1 MVISPPRALM
11 LIICITCATFADS
24 YVITKDNHTTADD
37 DYDYVDDP
45 FTVHHVDEVE
55 NVHDGIRLFFR
66 ILSILISFTRSLTH
80 T

>member
-37 DYDYVDDP
+37 DYDYGDDP
-45 FTVHHVDEVE
+45 FTVHHVDEVK
-55 NVHDGIRLFFR
+55 NLHDGITLFF
-66 ILSILISFTRSLTH
+66 
-80 T
+80 

>member
-11 LIICITCATFADS
+11 LIIYITCATFADS

-37 DYDYVDDP
+37 DYDYGDDP

-66 ILSILISFTRSLTH
+66 IFSILISFTRSLTH